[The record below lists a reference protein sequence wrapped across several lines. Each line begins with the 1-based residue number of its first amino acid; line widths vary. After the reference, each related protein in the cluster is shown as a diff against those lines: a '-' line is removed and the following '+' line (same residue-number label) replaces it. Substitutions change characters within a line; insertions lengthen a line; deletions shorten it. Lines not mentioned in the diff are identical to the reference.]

1 MAVGLSIFLI
11 ALGAVLS
18 FALDRDFVSVFNV
31 NVVGYILMAVGVIGL
46 IMSLVVNSQR
56 TRTQHRTV
64 VDDNRQPPPPMQ
76 EPPARY

>member
-31 NVVGYILMAVGVIGL
+31 NVVGFILMAVGVLGL

-64 VDDNRQPPPPMQ
+64 VDDRRLPPDPPPPG
-76 EPPARY
+76 Y